1 MMVFLQPK
9 PRKQAHYIGLWQFHD
24 GGDSS
29 TAFLDDC
36 ADNLGFFNFHC
47 LARSQFNSIIMAFN
61 LQQQNIENQ
70 QQVLQSQGQYVGPPL
85 DSITLGQL
93 RQMVNAPQKP
103 KVGQKAK

>member
-1 MMVFLQPK
+1 
-9 PRKQAHYIGLWQFHD
+9 
-24 GGDSS
+24 
-29 TAFLDDC
+29 
-36 ADNLGFFNFHC
+36 
-47 LARSQFNSIIMAFN
+47 MAFN

-103 KVGQKAK
+103 KVGQKAKVIQHF